1 MSGMEMVPLMEKSLL
16 RDLGKPGIT
25 KTDEFSENCQTAL
38 DPPPLALVLEKILQI
53 AILQNL
59 IRFGDAR
66 QMEYYH

>member
-1 MSGMEMVPLMEKSLL
+1 MHVGDGDGSLDGKESTSG
-16 RDLGKPGIT
+16 PGIT
-25 KTDEFSENCQTAL
+25 KMDEFSENCQTAL
-38 DPPPLALVLEKILQI
+38 DPPLALFLEKILQI